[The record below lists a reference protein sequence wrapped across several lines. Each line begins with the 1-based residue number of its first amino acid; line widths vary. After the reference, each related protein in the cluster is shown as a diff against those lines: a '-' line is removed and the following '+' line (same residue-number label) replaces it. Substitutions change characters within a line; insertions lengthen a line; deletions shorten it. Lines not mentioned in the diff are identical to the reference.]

1 MTDDPVR
8 FEEIFF
14 RPSHK
19 RSQIAALAGKLGR
32 LPSACEAD
40 IWPTAELQECL
51 RVGVQRWF
59 VPIEV
64 DGEGWSEPDLNRVYV
79 AIARTS
85 LVTAFVLT
93 QRFAAV
99 SRIAAAP
106 ESAACQEW
114 MPRLLEGDF
123 TTVGFSHLT
132 TSRQH
137 LAQPA
142 LLATPSSAPEGFM
155 LNGESPWVTGGEH
168 AACIVVGATTPDG
181 QQILAV
187 VDARQTGVSVGP
199 PLPLVALTGSWT
211 GPVSFKNVFVPS
223 SALLAGPVENVMKP
237 GLGPRPGGLATS
249 ALALGSS
256 LAAID
261 HLQFHAQ
268 SRSEL
273 GTPAEAFEQEAISL
287 GDDLIAA
294 ADGTPHCT
302 NENLRARANSLALRT
317 SQAALGAA
325 KGAGFVVDHPA
336 GRLAREALF
345 FLVWSC
351 PNPVLQANLC
361 ELAGLA

>member
-1 MTDDPVR
+1 MQ

-14 RPSHK
+14 GPSDN
-19 RSQIAALAGKLGR
+19 RSRIEVLADSLSRLG
-32 LPSACEAD
+32 PPNEAD
-40 IWPTAELQECL
+40 AWPAATLQECL
-51 RVGVQRWF
+51 HAGVNRWF
-59 VPIEV
+59 VSWESG
-64 DGEGWSEPDLNRVYV
+64 GEGWSESDLNRAYV
-79 AIARTS
+79 AIARLS

-99 SRIAAAP
+99 ARIAAAP
-106 ESAACQEW
+106 ESAAHQNW
-114 MPRLLEGDF
+114 MPRLLAGEF

-137 LAQPA
+137 LAKPA
-142 LLATPSSAPEGFM
+142 LLATPTASGDGFI

-168 AACIVVGATTPDG
+168 AACMVVGATTPDG
-181 QQILAV
+181 RQILAV
-187 VDARQTGVSVGP
+187 VDAGRGGITIGQPAS
-199 PLPLVALTGSWT
+199 LLALTGSRT
-211 GPVSFKNVFVPS
+211 GPVSFQDVSVPNDD
-223 SALLAGPVENVMKP
+223 LLAGPVENVMKP

-249 ALALGSS
+249 ALALGAS

-261 HLQFHAQ
+261 HLRLHAQ
-268 SRSEL
+268 SRTEL
-273 GTPAEAFEQEAISL
+273 EVPADAFEQEAIAL
-287 GDDLIAA
+287 GSDLIAP

-302 NENLRARANSLALRT
+302 NESLRARANSLALRT

-325 KGAGFVVDHPA
+325 KGAGFVADHPA